1 MPPTPSSCRRI
12 RRLVL
17 FLALSVTLS
26 LNAAAGLL
34 WYSPMDGNANAVVG
48 SNGTPV
54 GSPSATTDRD
64 GNAGLWNE
72 ELSAR
77 KVAAIHGLGK
87 FQGLGF
93 NHAAID
99 TVVAFSSL
107 GQSTTV
113 GSVSWEYVDGLSG
126 GTRTTGGTVGGEDAF
141 IVLDG
146 AAGRGIQINAGAAC
160 PCGSK
165 TTSLL

>member
-1 MPPTPSSCRRI
+1 MPPTPPSCRRI
-12 RRLVL
+12 RRPVL
-17 FLALSVTLS
+17 FLTLSVTLS

-87 FQGLGF
+87 FQGLGL

-99 TVVAFSSL
+99 
-107 GQSTTV
+107 TV
-113 GSVSWEYVDGLSG
+113 GSVSWEYVDGG
-126 GTRTTGGTVGGEDAF
+126 TGGTVGGEDAF
-141 IVLDG
+141 IALDG
-146 AAGRGIQINAGAAC
+146 AAGRGIQISAGAAC

>member
-12 RRLVL
+12 RRPVL
-17 FLALSVTLS
+17 FLTLSVTLS

-34 WYSPMDGNANAVVG
+34 WNSPMDGNANAVVG

-87 FQGLGF
+87 FQGLGL

-99 TVVAFSSL
+99 TV
-107 GQSTTV
+107 
-113 GSVSWEYVDGLSG
+113 GSVSWENVDG
-126 GTRTTGGTVGGEDAF
+126 GTGATGGTVGGEDAF
-141 IVLDG
+141 IALDG
-146 AAGRGIQINAGAAC
+146 AAGRGIQISAGAAC

>member
-34 WYSPMDGNANAVVG
+34 WYSPMDGNANAVV
-48 SNGTPV
+48 
-54 GSPSATTDRD
+54 
-64 GNAGLWNE
+64 
-72 ELSAR
+72 
-77 KVAAIHGLGK
+77 
-87 FQGLGF
+87 
-93 NHAAID
+93 
-99 TVVAFSSL
+99 SSL

>member
-1 MPPTPSSCRRI
+1 MPPSPRRMCRPPF
-12 RRLVL
+12 
-17 FLALSVTLS
+17 FLALSIALS
-26 LNAAAGLL
+26 PLEAQASLL
-34 WYSPMDGNANAVVG
+34 WYSPMNGNANAVVG
-48 SNGTPV
+48 SNGVPT
-54 GSPSATTDRD
+54 GSPAAAPDRD

-72 ELSAR
+72 GLSAR

-87 FQGLGF
+87 FQGLGL
-93 NHAAID
+93 NHAAIN

-107 GQSTTV
+107 AQSTTV

-126 GTRTTGGTVGGEDAF
+126 GNRTTGGTVGGEDAF

-146 AAGRGIQINAGAAC
+146 AAGRGIQISAGAAC